1 MAYNVLNEVLTEDQ
15 FASDPRW
22 KEIRVLAKQYML
34 QSAIALERPDAELA
48 VITYI
53 KEISPDLSAQAL
65 IVNLAEY
72 FYNKKEFEKALT
84 YYAKVSPNRL
94 NNSNAEYLNFQ
105 IGYSYFALEKW
116 KESVTA
122 FKKVVSNKESKYF
135 GPGNYYLCMVYFKEK
150 NYKDALSSF

>member
-1 MAYNVLNEVLTEDQ
+1 MKNIIFVVLFLTGISPLFCQESPFLYNAQNKVNKAIENYQNGSYSLAYNVLNEVLTENQ

-22 KEIRVLAKQYML
+22 KEIKVLAKQYML

-65 IVNLAEY
+65 IINLAEY

-94 NNSNAEYLNFQ
+94 NNSNAEYLNTLPK
-105 IGYSYFALEKW
+105 IYF
-116 KESVTA
+116 
-122 FKKVVSNKESKYF
+122 
-135 GPGNYYLCMVYFKEK
+135 
-150 NYKDALSSF
+150 